1 MLKCGADFV
10 ANTNNT
16 PPHLLLVNKMFE
28 IPAFSFVGLYIM
40 FFSTFVHCPNIW
52 LVVSRSIPRA
62 LQYKIFPIH
71 EVAEIS
77 KVNYDH
83 ADSGQKEKDIK

>member
-28 IPAFSFVGLYIM
+28 IPAFSFVGLHYVLFCIC
-40 FFSTFVHCPNIW
+40 S
-52 LVVSRSIPRA
+52 LSKYLVSRLPLPRA

-83 ADSGQKEKDIK
+83 ADSGQKGKDIK